1 MAASTAPKRLQSW
14 IPPDFAWTVSP
25 DVFCIDVPLS
35 DPDVIEFVSMGVLE
49 VTVYGSKVIA
59 RLTSRIRSG
68 DGLKLRGQLEQAVW
82 SQAKLKPTSMRI
94 KGGTK
99 VVAYCHGVFLLPD
112 GKNLC
117 VVVGRS
123 KPVEPDAWISSVLK
137 AEADAMLAEHLLK
150 VAEFDESIRLKK
162 QDNDDFYTRHNDLK
176 KFEGL
181 ANAQVAMESIY
192 QRPVV
197 TPEPLLHLL
206 PRAVTFAV
214 QPSSPQEKVARS
226 AVAAIASSGLLPP
239 RDGVYSG
246 ILTGPQGRNAQVI
259 VTWEPHLGPPSYPE
273 VRWAAQRR
281 LPSAFA
287 SPRSEVPGRPEFE
300 HQVQSTGDSA
310 QVELGSPGAWDF
322 AEAFDG
328 MEIFP
333 FDFQERVKE
342 SRKGRKTH
350 GFEAIA
356 WYQPYHVWTEETWG
370 IYFDAKKLDD
380 LACSLIDDFK
390 TNRVHGGSHSLAALL
405 AFGLVY
411 AHELFHA
418 KVEAALSW
426 QEVNALQP
434 RHQRYKKNVYQA
446 LRETPEWLE
455 EALANWSAW
464 DWFKE
469 PDIQA
474 VINRMSS
481 NADRLDR
488 VVEAS
493 LDLSPPGYQEWRLGR
508 QPGTWRTFANQL
520 STGKP
525 RIAPPGI
532 GLPIESVLT
541 GPLPYDFR
549 ATDIPVRFAGQG
561 IIADRLQS
569 HPATFN
575 VPQRRE
581 MERALRH
588 FRHSLDASGGK
599 GGHQKWTGPDHRAFI
614 LPTRDP
620 VSPGV
625 FKTFLHHVGIDKAT
639 YVRQVRPIL

>member
-1 MAASTAPKRLQSW
+1 MTALTFSKRLQSW
-14 IPPDFAWTVSP
+14 IPPDFAWTISP
-25 DVFCIDVPLS
+25 DVFCIQVPAR
-35 DPDVIEFVSMGVLE
+35 DPDVIEFISKGTHE
-49 VTVYGSKVIA
+49 VTV
-59 RLTSRIRSG
+59 SG
-68 DGLKLRGQLEQAVW
+68 TQSTVKMTTFLLGKEFLCGQLFAAAWVPT
-82 SQAKLKPTSMRI
+82 KLKPIGPRI
-94 KGGTK
+94 KSGTN
-99 VVAYCHGVFLLPD
+99 VTAHCHGVFLLPD
-112 GKNLC
+112 NNNLC
-117 VVVGRS
+117 IVVGRS
-123 KPVEPDAWISSVLK
+123 KPVDSSSWISAAVK
-137 AEADAMLAEHLLK
+137 TKADALYREHQAK
-150 VAEFDESIRLKK
+150 VAEFNENIEHKK
-162 QDNDDFYTRHNDLK
+162 QENEARKQRLQSDPNFGSWGGD
-176 KFEGL
+176 EMI
-181 ANAQVAMESIY
+181 AMEEHH

-197 TPEPLLHLL
+197 TAEPLLQSL
-206 PRAVTFAV
+206 PRAVTFNV
-214 QPSSPQEKVARS
+214 QISSAHAKVERMAK
-226 AVAAIASSGLLPP
+226 AAIAGSGWLPS
-239 RDGVYSG
+239 RDGTYTG
-246 ILTGPQGRNAQVI
+246 IRVSSIGRNAQAI
-259 VTWEPHLGPPSYPE
+259 VTCEPHLGPPSYPE

-342 SRKGRKTH
+342 SRKDRKTH

-380 LACSLIDDFK
+380 LACSFIDDFR

-418 KVEAALSW
+418 KVEATLSW
-426 QEVNALQP
+426 QEINALQT
-434 RHQRYKKNVYQA
+434 RHRRYNKNVYQA

-464 DWFKE
+464 DWYKS
-469 PDIQA
+469 PGIQT
-474 VINRMSS
+474 VISRMSS
-481 NADRLDR
+481 NGSGLDR

-493 LDLSPPGYQEWRLGR
+493 LDLSPPGYQEWRLGH

-525 RIAPPGI
+525 KIAAPGI

-541 GPLPYDFR
+541 GPMPYDFL
-549 ATDIPVRFAGQG
+549 ASDIPVRFAGNG

-581 MERALRH
+581 MERALKH

-599 GGHQKWTGPDHRAFI
+599 GGHQKWTGPDQRAFI

>member
-1 MAASTAPKRLQSW
+1 MSTQSSRPLRLQSW
-14 IPPDFAWTVSP
+14 IPPSFAWTTAH
-25 DVFCIDVPLS
+25 DAFFIEVPIG
-35 DPDVIEFVSMGVLE
+35 DPDIVEFISTGVRE
-49 VTVYGSKVIA
+49 IVVHGTKVTALALA
-59 RLTSRIRSG
+59 RMIGRET
-68 DGLKLRGQLEQAVW
+68 LRGQMEEAVW
-82 SQAKLKPTSMRI
+82 ATAKLKPTGSRI
-94 KGGTK
+94 KSGTK
-99 VVAYCHGVFLLPD
+99 VVAHCHSVFLLPD

-123 KPVEPDAWISSVLK
+123 KPAATDAWISSVLK
-137 AEADAMLAEHLLK
+137 AEADAMLSAHLLK

-181 ANAQVAMESIY
+181 ANAQVAMESLY

-197 TPEPLLHLL
+197 TAEPLLQLL
-206 PRAVTFAV
+206 PCAVTFAV
-214 QPSSPQEKVARS
+214 QPSSPSEKVVRS
-226 AVAAIASSGLLPP
+226 AVAAIAGSGWMPS
-239 RDGVYSG
+239 RDGTYSG
-246 ILTGPQGRNAQVI
+246 ILTGPQGRNAKVI

-300 HQVQSTGDSA
+300 HLVQSAGDSA

-322 AEAFDG
+322 AESFDG
-328 MEIFP
+328 MEIVP

-342 SRKGRKTH
+342 SRKDRKAH

-356 WYQPYHVWTEETWG
+356 WFQPYHVWTEETWG

-390 TNRVHGGSHSLAALL
+390 TNRVHGSSHSLAALL
-405 AFGLVY
+405 AFGLTY

-426 QEVNALQP
+426 QEINALQP
-434 RHQRYKKNVYQA
+434 RHQRYNKNVYHA

-464 DWFKE
+464 DWFKT

-481 NADRLDR
+481 NADGLDR

-508 QPGTWRTFANQL
+508 QPGIWRTFANQL
-520 STGKP
+520 SIGKP
-525 RIAPPGI
+525 KTSPPSI
-532 GLPIESVLT
+532 GMPIESVLT
-541 GPLPYDFR
+541 GPLPYDFL

-581 MERALRH
+581 LERALKH
-588 FRHSLDASGGK
+588 FRHNLDASGGK
-599 GGHQKWTGPDHRAFI
+599 GGHQKWTGPDQRAFI

-620 VSPGV
+620 VSTGV

-639 YVRQVRPIL
+639 YLRQVRPNL